1 MFYILIF
8 IIILMSLFLL
18 YMNIRKMHVGIIQ
31 LIMAAYFLSMLS
43 IIIYLSRDTYYY
55 NFLKSYF
62 YLPEFLWR
70 KFFFLGISKFNII
83 RIMNFCSLI
92 IIPLGIRFSLK
103 FYFFLSNKA
112 EYTVKVLSWI
122 NFILQ
127 FLLYEP
133 QLNIFYYY
141 QLYPQVLS
149 VREYYF
155 LQDYIYLGTRS
166 INISFMLLSILFLF
180 LAFYKAP
187 KLHLFRINYLYLTMG
202 YGALGIV
209 YLLFISKV
217 PTFYLN
223 ISKISDTYTYNSLNL
238 NEPSF
243 FYQFL
248 TFFLAVALSMLTYA
262 TIRISKLNR
271 QVMLEE
277 LELSKEI
284 SASDTTSKIF
294 CHYIKNEILAIQ
306 ADLNLMNCHVENN
319 ELVSDIQQRCNIL
332 YQRIDELHHNT
343 KTGQLCLRECS
354 IQNLISTAVQPYR
367 QKELGIT
374 ISPNFPSTEI
384 MGFIDETYMIQ
395 AIDNIIR
402 NSADAMMVRPI
413 DKRNLTITLNT
424 SKDWIS
430 LQISDTGIGISPEN
444 MKNIFTP
451 FYSSHPYSQHWGIG
465 LSLTY
470 KIIHAHE
477 GKIDIQSI
485 PKEGTTV
492 TLLLPLIQHTV
503 KTKRKKD
510 KKNGK

>member
-8 IIILMSLFLL
+8 IIILISFFLL
-18 YMNIRKMHVGIIQ
+18 YVNIKKMHIGIVQ
-31 LIMAAYFLSMLS
+31 LIMVSYFLSMLF

-92 IIPLGIRFSLK
+92 IVPLGIRFSLK

-112 EYTVKVLSWI
+112 EYTIKSLSWL

-141 QLYPQVLS
+141 QLYPHVLS
-149 VREYYF
+149 VKEYYA
-155 LQDYIYLGTRS
+155 LQEYIYIGTRS
-166 INISFMLLSILFLF
+166 INIILMLLSILFLF

-187 KLHLFRINYLYLTMG
+187 KLHLFRINHLYLSMG
-202 YGALGIV
+202 YGALGII

-223 ISKISDTYTYNSLNL
+223 ISKISNTYTYNSLNL

-248 TFFLAVALSMLTYA
+248 TFFLAVALSLLTYA
-262 TIRISKLNR
+262 TIRVSKLNH
-271 QVMLEE
+271 QVMVEE

-306 ADLNLMNCHVENN
+306 ADLNLMNCTTKNN
-319 ELVSDIQQRCNIL
+319 ELISDIQKRCSIL

-343 KTGQLCLRECS
+343 KTGQLHLRECC
-354 IQNLISTAVQPYR
+354 IQNLISTAVQSYQ

-374 ISPNFPSTEI
+374 ITLKFPPI
-384 MGFIDETYMIQ
+384 PIIGIVDETYMIQ

-402 NSADAMMVRPI
+402 NSVDAMMIHPM
-413 DKRNLTITLNT
+413 DKRHLTISLTT
-424 SKDWIS
+424 TKDWVS

-444 MKNIFTP
+444 MKNIFMP

-477 GKIDIQSI
+477 GKIDIQSK

-492 TLLLPLIQHTV
+492 TLLLPLIQRTV
-503 KTKRKKD
+503 KNNRKKE
-510 KKNGK
+510 